1 MSPEFVSVVIAIVN
15 EIIYNITMAPRRMR
29 NFRIDED
36 LAAGLRRV
44 RERDGISES
53 EQTRRGIRLWL
64 KLKGIKLTARTKRS

>member
-1 MSPEFVSVVIAIVN
+1 MFPGLVSVVVAIVN
-15 EIIYNITMAPRRMR
+15 DIIYNVTMAPRKMR

-64 KLKGIKLTARTKRS
+64 KLKGIKPTARTKRS